1 MERLL
6 VGRRLANDRGL
17 FHVGS
22 ATSLRGTFTACP
34 PLPSGRAFAQVV
46 DERTKRLVLVPATV
60 ATARLEGR
68 LVEVT
73 TDQNQQVTV
82 RLAPRID
89 RQRGRMR

>member
-1 MERLL
+1 ML
-6 VGRRLANDRGL
+6 VGRRLAHDRGL
-17 FHVGS
+17 HHLES
-22 ATSLRGTFTACP
+22 ATSLRGTLTVCP

-73 TDQNQQVTV
+73 TDQNQQVAV
-82 RLAPRID
+82 SPAPRLA
-89 RQRGRMR
+89 RGEE